1 MSVQVEK
8 LEKNTAKL
16 TIEVPA
22 EELDKAI
29 QKAYLKEKKNFS
41 VPGFRKGKVPRAL
54 IEKMYGAGVFYEAAA
69 DTLLQEQY
77 PIAAEE
83 TGLEILTRPEVEI
96 TQIEKG
102 KPFIFTATVAIYP
115 EVTLGEYKGI
125 EVPIQDRTVTDEE
138 VEAELKR
145 EQEKNSRSV
154 TLDEEPAAN
163 GDKVTFDFAGSIDGV
178 PFEGGSAE
186 NHTLELGSGY
196 FIPGFEEQL
205 VGVKA
210 GEEKEVKVTFP
221 SDYHAEELRDKE
233 AVFACTIHKVE
244 RKELPELDD
253 DFAQDVSEFDTLDEY
268 KASLRKNLEERKE
281 ESAQRANEN
290 AAILKAGEN
299 SEIELSDMIIEDQAN
314 RMVEQYAGRLRSQ
327 GMDIRQYCQ
336 MLGTTVE
343 QMIEDAKENAEQH
356 LRTQFTLDKVAEVE
370 NLEVTE
376 EYFNEKLEEMAASYN
391 LELDKLK
398 EILTDDYLDQM
409 KKDLRSGLA
418 AEFIGKNAVETQAA
432 TDAEKEKQEQAA
444 KEAVDKAVDQF
455 SEEKT
460 TEGAAEEPAE

>member
-29 QKAYLKEKKNFS
+29 QKAYLKDKNKFS

-83 TGLEILTRPEVEI
+83 SGLEILTRPEVEI

-102 KPFIFTATVAIYP
+102 KPFIFTALVAVYP
-115 EVTLGEYKGI
+115 EVTLGQYKGI
-125 EVPIQDRTVTDEE
+125 EVPIQDREVTDDE

-145 EQEKNSRSV
+145 EQEKNSRSI
-154 TLDEEPAAN
+154 TLDEEPAAK
-163 GDKVTFDFAGSIDGV
+163 GDKVTFDYAGSIDGV

-196 FIPGFEEQL
+196 FIPGFEDQL
-205 VGVKA
+205 IGVKA
-210 GEEKEVKVTFP
+210 GEEKEVNVTFP
-221 SDYHAEELRDKE
+221 DNYHAEELRSKE
-233 AVFACTIHKVE
+233 AVFLCTIHKVE

-253 DFAQDVSEFDTLDEY
+253 DFAQDVSEFDTLEEY
-268 KASLRKNLEERKE
+268 KASLKKDLEERKA
-281 ESAQRANEN
+281 ESAKRAKEN
-290 AAILKAGEN
+290 AAVMKAGEN
-299 SEIELSDMIIEDQAN
+299 SEIELSEMMISDQAN
-314 RMVEQYAGRLRSQ
+314 RMVEQYAQRLSSQ
-327 GMDIRQYCQ
+327 GLDIRQYCQ
-336 MLGTTVE
+336 MMGTTVE
-343 QMIEDAKENAEQH
+343 QMVEDAKTNAEEH
-356 LRTQFTLDKVAEVE
+356 LRTQFTLEKVAEAE
-370 NLEVTE
+370 KLEVTD
-376 EYFNEKLEEMAASYN
+376 EYLDEKLGEMAASYN
-391 LELDKLK
+391 LEKDKLK

-409 KKDLRSGLA
+409 KKELLSGLA
-418 AEFIGKNAVETQAA
+418 AEFIGENAVETQAA
-432 TDAEKEKQEQAA
+432 TDAEKEKLEQAA
-444 KEAVDKAVDQF
+444 KEAADKAVEDL
-455 SEEKT
+455 SEEKKT
-460 TEGAAEEPAE
+460 IAEDTAE